1 MSKLEVMNPHEIN
14 KFLKARP
21 FTPFRVHTSD
31 GKTFEIN
38 DPKLAF
44 LTGSALIIGRPV
56 ADPVNDIPARSDS
69 VSPLHIVR
77 LEPLVA
83 S

>member
-1 MSKLEVMNPHEIN
+1 MTPREIN

-31 GKTFEIN
+31 GKTFDIN
-38 DPKLAF
+38 HPELAL
-44 LTGSALIIGRPV
+44 LTGIALIIGHPV
-56 ADPVNDIPARSDS
+56 ADPINDIPRRSDS

-77 LEPLVA
+77 LEPLIA
-83 S
+83 A